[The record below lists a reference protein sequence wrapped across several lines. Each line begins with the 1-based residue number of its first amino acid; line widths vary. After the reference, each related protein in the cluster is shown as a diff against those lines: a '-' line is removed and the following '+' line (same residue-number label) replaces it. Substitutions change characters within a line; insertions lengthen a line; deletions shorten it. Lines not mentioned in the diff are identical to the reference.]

1 MHGCWQEC
9 GRMSAI
15 TCSCHWHTSVVYSS
29 SFLDLPGQPCNFFF
43 TLNDGE
49 CKKKK
54 KSCMAIQEDLGMN
67 CYILHNQQ
75 YGNWCMGAGKSIHNC
90 ILRGLMLFKIF
101 LNQQLRMRMV
111 EK

>member
-49 CKKKK
+49 CKNKKK
-54 KSCMAIQEDLGMN
+54 LHGHPGRSRNELLYTTQSTVWELVHGGWQKYSRL
-67 CYILHNQQ
+67 YI
-75 YGNWCMGAGKSIHNC
+75 KRID
-90 ILRGLMLFKIF
+90 
-101 LNQQLRMRMV
+101 V
-111 EK
+111 V